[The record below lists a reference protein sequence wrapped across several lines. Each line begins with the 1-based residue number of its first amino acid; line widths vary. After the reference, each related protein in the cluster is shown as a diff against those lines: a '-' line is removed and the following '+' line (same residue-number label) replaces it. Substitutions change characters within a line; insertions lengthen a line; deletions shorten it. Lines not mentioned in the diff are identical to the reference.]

1 VELKRVPN
9 CASVV
14 VGNNG
19 FGEFTVWY
27 AADKIS
33 PLIQSCLICISFD
46 SKLFD
51 MATMCVIIST
61 CWSAL

>member
-33 PLIQSCLICISFD
+33 PLIQSCLIWQQ
-46 SKLFD
+46 
-51 MATMCVIIST
+51 CV
-61 CWSAL
+61 